1 MTQPKFAPIAIEDE
15 VRPAYHLGPPRPWV
29 ANRPA
34 DFRAGPPLSGP
45 GTGTAGP
52 DQGFALLLA
61 GRLSERLVLAP
72 GERRDDVLVG
82 AVGVALRRASLFG
95 RAPVLGDVEL
105 ALAIFGYLSPA
116 PDELVEFRRG
126 LFAGVSHDYWAQ
138 RELANRVP
146 SSTLRRKATEI
157 DVSGSGWRALIG
169 A

>member
-72 GERRDDVLVG
+72 GER
-82 AVGVALRRASLFG
+82 
-95 RAPVLGDVEL
+95 LGDVEL
-105 ALAIFGYLSPA
+105 ALAVFGYLSPA